1 MASPEAVCNRAVG
14 GPRDPLLRV
23 TMTRASNKVAAR
35 SWRECRTTAS
45 TGPGRKSPRWSAER
59 RASRRWERREPDRAP
74 ACRSWHA
81 ETGASHAPGRLR
93 RSAISS
99 SGWQMKK
106 RKASRKR
113 KGEKGETRNEKR
125 ETRNEKERFFV
136 GWAKAPDG
144 CFGQHAGCCAP
155 CPRETPSRGNDFRV
169 GTARKSAPLP
179 TLQGC
184 LTS

>member
-1 MASPEAVCNRAVG
+1 MASPEAVCDRAVG

-59 RASRRWERREPDRAP
+59 RASRRWERRAPDRAP

-113 KGEKGETRNEKR
+113 KGEKGETRNEK
-125 ETRNEKERFFV
+125 ERFFV

-144 CFGQHAGCCAP
+144 CFGRHAGAARRAHAKHR
-155 CPRETPSRGNDFRV
+155 REGRLSAW
-169 GTARKSAPLP
+169 ARREDAPLP
-179 TLQGC
+179 TLYRSGVRRAS
-184 LTS
+184 LH